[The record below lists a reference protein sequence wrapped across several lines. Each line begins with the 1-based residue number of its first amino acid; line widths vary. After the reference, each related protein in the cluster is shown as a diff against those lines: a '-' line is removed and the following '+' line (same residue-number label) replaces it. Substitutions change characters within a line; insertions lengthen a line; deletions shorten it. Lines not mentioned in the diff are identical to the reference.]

1 MANYQEVRAKPTNT
15 QLKKKILQRKIRRE
29 K

>member
-1 MANYQEVRAKPTNT
+1 MANYQEERAKPTNT
-15 QLKKKILQRKIRRE
+15 QLKKKNLQRKIRRE